1 MQAPAQCATATIEKF
16 PAAVLFADVSGFTAL
31 TERLAARGPAGA
43 EELVALLNTY
53 FGQLIDLVTSYGGD
67 VVKFAGDA
75 VLALWPATSIED
87 MAQRA
92 QQIAQCC
99 VVAQERLHDYPVAD
113 DVRLSVKL
121 AIGAGEVTMATL
133 GGVFGRWEFL
143 VAGPPLAQ
151 VGAANHHAGPGQIYV
166 SPEAWGHLQER
177 CTGHREEDGYV
188 RLTAVREALPFVPAP
203 PALPTAEA
211 AVALRAFIPGA
222 IRTRLDAGQTDWL
235 AELRRVT
242 VLFINLPDFND
253 HTPLE
258 QAQEAMMALQ
268 TNLYRY
274 EGSINKISVDDKGAS
289 LVAALGL
296 PPLAH
301 EDDGVRGVRA
311 AMAMQAE
318 LRKLGMRSAIG
329 VTTGQAFCGS
339 IGNAIRREYTL
350 MGDVVNL
357 AARLMQAAADD
368 ILCDAPT
375 ARSATG
381 RVQLTALTP
390 IHVKGKQEPIA
401 IYRPAPAT
409 TVTPA
414 QSPRAQVK
422 TPMVGRASERA
433 VLAEQLA
440 LLVSSG
446 HGSRLIVA
454 GEAGIGKSRLLDD
467 LIAQARAQDVTTL
480 VGAGDAIERTTPYYP
495 WRRVF
500 SQIFHLDGVPDAPA
514 AKRTHVLHQLPPDPL
529 VLQLSPLLSTVLAL
543 EWPDNEFTRGMTGK
557 ARADKMHEMLVRLL
571 QATADQAPIVLVME
585 DLHWLD
591 SGSLALLLLASQR
604 VQPLL
609 LVVSTRPMTEP
620 LPADYSQLLQA
631 PTTQT
636 LQLANMP
643 VAEALELVCRRL
655 GIESLPEPV
664 ATLIRD
670 KAEGNPF
677 FSEELALAMR
687 DAGLIQI
694 ADG

>member
-1 MQAPAQCATATIEKF
+1 
-16 PAAVLFADVSGFTAL
+16 
-31 TERLAARGPAGA
+31 
-43 EELVALLNTY
+43 
-53 FGQLIDLVTSYGGD
+53 
-67 VVKFAGDA
+67 
-75 VLALWPATSIED
+75 
-87 MAQRA
+87 
-92 QQIAQCC
+92 
-99 VVAQERLHDYPVAD
+99 
-113 DVRLSVKL
+113 
-121 AIGAGEVTMATL
+121 
-133 GGVFGRWEFL
+133 
-143 VAGPPLAQ
+143 
-151 VGAANHHAGPGQIYV
+151 V
-166 SPEAWGHLQER
+166 SPEAWVHLQER
-177 CTGHREEDGYV
+177 CTGHREEDGHV
-188 RLTAVREALPFVPAP
+188 CLIAVREALPFVPALP
-203 PALPTAEA
+203 SLPTPEA

-301 EDDGVRGVRA
+301 EDDGIRGVRA

-318 LRKLGMRSAIG
+318 LRKLGMRSAID

-339 IGNAIRREYTL
+339 IGNAVRREYTL

-357 AARLMQAAADD
+357 SARLMQAAPDD

-390 IHVKGKQEPIA
+390 IYVKGKQEPIA
-401 IYRPAPAT
+401 IYRPASDT
-409 TVTPA
+409 TVAPA
-414 QSPRAQVK
+414 QSLRAQVK

-500 SQIFHLDGVPDAPA
+500 SQLFHLEGVLDAPA
-514 AKRTHVLHQLPPDPL
+514 AKRTHVLHQLPPDPQ

-543 EWPDNEFTRGMTGK
+543 EWPDNECTRGMTGK
-557 ARADKMHEMLVRLL
+557 TRADKTHEILVRLL

-609 LVVSTRPMTEP
+609 LVASTRPMTEP

-643 VAEALELVCRRL
+643 VAEALELVCRCL
-655 GIESLPEPV
+655 EIDCLPEPV
-664 ATLIRD
+664 AALIRD

-694 ADG
+694 ADGQCQITPAAGAPMSWALPDTIQGVITSRIDRLGPSEQMTLKVASVIGREFAYRTLHDIHPIDSDKEKLSQHFDTLLALDLTPLARPMPDLAYLFKHAITHDVAYNLMLYAQRRRLHRAVAEWYEHTYASDLTPYYSVR